1 MFEKFKQAKKLK
13 DLKSNLS
20 KEKETCE
27 KGGVKVVVNGQM
39 KVESIDIDSEVDE
52 KKAQELVKECT
63 NEALQ
68 SVQKKAAKMMQ
79 GKGGL

>member
-1 MFEKFKQAKKLK
+1 MFEKFKQAKKIK

-27 KGGVKVVVNGQM
+27 KDGVKVVVNGQM
-39 KVESIDIDSEVDE
+39 KVENIEIDSEIDE
-52 KKAQELVKECT
+52 GTAQRLVKECT

-68 SVQKKAAKMMQ
+68 NVQKKAAKMMQ
-79 GKGGL
+79 GMGGF